1 MSVTKRI
8 NGNYSIVTKP
18 YPLGNVTISTH
29 TVYIDGNLQVGGN
42 TQSISHTNTDITDN
56 IIVLNKGETG
66 PGVSSLYSGLQIDR
80 GTGQFVPVLRWSE
93 PAQKW
98 QITNNG
104 STFLDIV
111 SSSGGGFNLVDD
123 ISPQL
128 GGDLDTQDFV
138 IFSTLRNYVAINSN
152 LALATQTVAPPA
164 VAQNNVIY
172 SFAPGGGGTGVYQKS
187 LTTADELVSRNRA
200 LVFSLVL

>member
-8 NGNYSIVTKP
+8 NGNYTITTAP
-18 YPLGNVTISTH
+18 TWDANVTISTH

-42 TQSISHTNTDITDN
+42 TQSVTQTNTDITDN
-56 IIVLNKGETG
+56 IITLNKGETG
-66 PGVSSLYSGLQIDR
+66 PGVSVNYSGIQVDR
-80 GTGQFVPVLRWSE
+80 GTGQFLPVLRWSE
-93 PAQKW
+93 PDQRW
-98 QITNNG
+98 QITNDG
-104 STFLDIV
+104 STYQSIV
-111 SSSGGGFNLVDD
+111 ASTGGSFNVVDD
-123 ISPQL
+123 TSPQL
-128 GGDLDTQDFV
+128 GGELDVQNFT
-138 IFSTLRNYVAINSN
+138 IFSATSNYVAIDGN
-152 LALATQTVAPPA
+152 LALSTQTVAPPA